1 MPRPTPQ
8 SHPGDQLAELLRML
22 DISQSQLADEIGTT
36 AASVSRI
43 VSGKQALTLGMAE
56 LIASRT
62 GARVGWLMTGELPV
76 FPNQARDDMNKAA
89 YQAGWRAA
97 MQAVLSDVTALRDS
111 VKPAKPAG
119 RGRKAAPTS
128 PSATVAAAR
137 RHRAELA
144 QRGLLGGGRARASRR
159 RKRA

>member
-22 DISQSQLADEIGTT
+22 DISQSQLADDIGTT

-97 MQAVLSDVTALRDS
+97 MQAVLTDVTALRDS
-111 VKPAKPAG
+111 VKPGGPGKAK
-119 RGRKAAPTS
+119 RAATS

-144 QRGLLGGGRARASRR
+144 QRGLLGGGRTRATRR

>member
-1 MPRPTPQ
+1 MPRPIPQ
-8 SHPGDQLAELLRML
+8 SHPGEQLAELLRML
-22 DISQSQLADEIGTT
+22 DMSQSQLAEEIGTT

-56 LIASRT
+56 LIAERT

-97 MQAVLSDVTALRDS
+97 MQAVLSDVTALRDT
-111 VKPAKPAG
+111 VKPAKPR
-119 RGRKAAPTS
+119 RGKRATS

-144 QRGLLGGGRARASRR
+144 QRGLLGRRARPGRR

>member
-22 DISQSQLADEIGTT
+22 DLSQSQLADDIGTT

-111 VKPAKPAG
+111 VKPAKG
-119 RGRKAAPTS
+119 KRAATS

-144 QRGLLGGGRARASRR
+144 QRGLLGGARNRATRR

>member
-22 DISQSQLADEIGTT
+22 DISQSQLADDIGTT

-97 MQAVLSDVTALRDS
+97 MQAVLSDVTALRDT
-111 VKPAKPAG
+111 VKPGKPG
-119 RGRKAAPTS
+119 KRAATS

-144 QRGLLGGGRARASRR
+144 QRGLLGGGRTRVTHR